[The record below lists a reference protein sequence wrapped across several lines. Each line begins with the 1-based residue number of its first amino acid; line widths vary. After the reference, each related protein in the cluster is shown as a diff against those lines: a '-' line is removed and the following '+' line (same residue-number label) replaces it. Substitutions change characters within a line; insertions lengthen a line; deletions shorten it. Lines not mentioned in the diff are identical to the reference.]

1 MSAWITDPKL
11 LKKLYDIVPFTS
23 GRRLYQEI
31 YDKILIAGVEFT
43 ADKKDELKEN
53 YELLYKIL
61 DIHAEYREQAPFGDL
76 FGEYLVEYGNLN
88 FRAGQFFTPINVCDM
103 MVKMLIPEPKVE
115 DEPLTICDPAAG
127 TGRFMLRTAKHYHK
141 EIGQYNFLFTNVD
154 IDPRVHTYCVLNA
167 ILYCIP
173 SINIHGDS
181 LALRYYGA
189 FATVPVIGWPIAT
202 WHKLDHV
209 KLQET
214 HGEAIRRA
222 AEAARAQREASR
234 PPEGMEQFVG
244 KLKGRVRDEP
254 CEFEVVKPKQSKL
267 FGRKKDEKA
276 DP

>member
-43 ADKKDELKEN
+43 PDKKADLKEN
-53 YELLYKIL
+53 YELLYKIR
-61 DIHAEYREQAPFGDL
+61 DIHAEYTEQAPFGDL
-76 FGEYLVEYGNLN
+76 FGEYLIEYGKLN
-88 FRAGQFFTPINVCDM
+88 FRAGQFFTPIHICDA
-103 MVKMLIPEPKVE
+103 MVEMIVNPSVDKFER
-115 DEPLTICDPAAG
+115 ICDPAAG

-181 LALRYYGA
+181 LTTKYYGA
-189 FATVPVIGWPIAT
+189 FATLPVLGWPIAM

-209 KLQET
+209 KLQEI

-222 AEAARAQREASR
+222 AEAATIQREVDR

-244 KLKGRVRDEP
+244 KLKRRAKEESA
-254 CEFEVVKPKQSKL
+254 EFKVITKPKQAKL
-267 FGRKKDEKA
+267 FGEEEDA
-276 DP
+276 